1 MINDIYIYIYIPYWL
16 FPIGYSLWAPVSHIY
31 MYTNI
36 MGRVCICIHV
46 YIYIHICIRG
56 ALGPVTTDM
65 ALAKCIRPIHGP
77 GLQAEVI
84 IAAITAVASIAAI
97 AAMAAIAT
105 VQLLQLLQLLQ
116 PFVCVYI

>member
-1 MINDIYIYIYIPYWL
+1 MGRTYIYIYT
-16 FPIGYSLWAPVSHIY
+16 H
-31 MYTNI
+31 
-36 MGRVCICIHV
+36 VC
-46 YIYIHICIRG
+46 IHICIRD
-56 ALGPVTTDM
+56 ALGPVKTDM

>member
-1 MINDIYIYIYIPYWL
+1 MIYIYIYSLLAISHWL
-16 FPIGYSLWAPVSHIY
+16 FPVGPCKSYIHVYKYNGQGMY
-31 MYTNI
+31 MYTRI
-36 MGRVCICIHV
+36 